1 MAPQAPASDGRMA
14 AANNAFAIDL
24 YGELGA
30 GNVFFSPNS
39 IELALAMAFSGARGA
54 TADEMAKVLHFTAPE
69 DAGSLGAFAAALNA
83 PTAPDG
89 KPRGYVLSEANALWV
104 QKGQAILQQYLDLL
118 RERFGAPPREVDFA
132 NDPAGATRA
141 INTWVARNTNDK
153 IKELMRAGD
162 VTRETRLVLT
172 NAIYFKGTWAAPFAE
187 IQTRPEAFR
196 TAAGQEEKPP
206 MMHRTG
212 DYAIFENGDL
222 QALKLPYSGGE
233 LSMVVLLP
241 RRPEGLP
248 ALDKSLTAASLD
260 AWIGGA
266 AREKVQV
273 TLPKF
278 TVEGRFLLADPL
290 KYLGMAAAFGSGADF
305 SGITGRKD
313 LSISEVIHQAF
324 VAVDE
329 EGAEAA
335 AATAVGI
342 RATAMVRQAPPAI
355 FRADHPF
362 LFLIR
367 HEASGAILFMGR
379 LNSTG
384 AARPDTTHP

>member
-290 KYLGMAAAFGSGADF
+290 STSGWPPRSAPEPISPASRAARISR
-305 SGITGRKD
+305 SRK
-313 LSISEVIHQAF
+313 SS
-324 VAVDE
+324 
-329 EGAEAA
+329 
-335 AATAVGI
+335 TRPSSPWTR
-342 RATAMVRQAPPAI
+342 RAPKPP
-355 FRADHPF
+355 RRP
-362 LFLIR
+362 R
-367 HEASGAILFMGR
+367 WASGR
-379 LNSTG
+379 PRWS
-384 AARPDTTHP
+384 ARRPRRSSVPIIPSCSSSATRPRARSSSWEG